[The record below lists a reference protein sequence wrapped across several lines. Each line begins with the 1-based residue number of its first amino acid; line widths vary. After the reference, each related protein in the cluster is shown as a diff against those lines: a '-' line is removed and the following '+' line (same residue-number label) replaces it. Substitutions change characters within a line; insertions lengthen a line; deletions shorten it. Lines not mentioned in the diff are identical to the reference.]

1 MKIPSVNK
9 DVDQL
14 KLSYRNCRNVIW
26 KIVWQFTKLNTYP
39 LYDLYL
45 AKRNETIS
53 LDKDLDKNVM
63 TALFVTDSNFEQP
76 KCPSMV
82 NGSRK
87 FGMHTTRE

>member
-1 MKIPSVNK
+1 MEDSLAIYKVKHIPT
-9 DVDQL
+9 L
-14 KLSYRNCRNVIW
+14 W
-26 KIVWQFTKLNTYP
+26 
-39 LYDLYL
+39 LYL
-45 AKRNETIS
+45 SKRNETIS

-87 FGMHTTRE
+87 FGIHTTRE